1 MDRKTEQELREM
13 IRKFLDLNPTDEQLE
28 AFYINEVLPHDKRSI
43 VEIMTRHLP
52 HSNGVDCWAC
62 GKKIDGLDTRYIDSW
77 PRCTS
82 IWTTHLDDIEIPED
96 FYDSTY
102 HNDVC
107 PSITDESGRCQIW
120 IHDQDTWLDMTSQL
134 PMFKYQVQAHHR
146 EVVYGE
152 FYDETVD
159 TSTND
164 WNEALKA
171 IETWRKTARKK
182 VEVKSPDLGEYL
194 DLFAFDEWGAYQG
207 VVKVIDEPY
216 LVFAPMN
223 QDGTPDMDNFG
234 ATEVFEDVSSDGSM
248 LAENEFLAKI
258 NEFFGT
264 EFTIND
270 FPLMGGE

>member
-1 MDRKTEQELREM
+1 MDRKPEQELREM
-13 IRKFLDLNPTDEQLE
+13 IINFYALNPTDEQVE
-28 AFYINEVLPHDKRSI
+28 AFYYINEVLPHDKRSI

-52 HSNGVDCWAC
+52 HANGVDCWAC
-62 GKKIDGLDTRYIDSW
+62 GKKINILDTRYIESW

-82 IWTTHLDDIEIPED
+82 IWTTHLDDIEIPDD
-96 FYDSTY
+96 FYNSTY
-102 HNDVC
+102 YNDVC

-120 IHDQDTWLDMTSQL
+120 IHDEDTWLDMTSQL
-134 PMFKYQVQAHHR
+134 PMIKYQVQAHHR

-152 FYDETVD
+152 FYDETVN

-164 WNEALKA
+164 WNEVLEA

-182 VEVKSPDLGEYL
+182 VVTKNPFPFTDEYL
-194 DLFAFDEWGAYQG
+194 DLFAFNEWGAYQG
-207 VVKVIDEPY
+207 VQKVTDEPY

-223 QDGTPDMDNFG
+223 EDGTPDLDNVG
-234 ATEVFEDVSSDGSM
+234 QTEFFDDTEKS
-248 LAENEFLAKI
+248 NFLTKI

-270 FPLMGGE
+270 FPSMGGE

>member
-13 IRKFLDLNPTDEQLE
+13 IINFYALNPTDEQVE
-28 AFYINEVLPHDKRSI
+28 AFCNNEIAPHDKRSI

-52 HSNGVDCWAC
+52 HANGVDCWAC
-62 GKKIDGLDTRYIDSW
+62 GKKINILDTRYIESW

-82 IWTTHLDDIEIPED
+82 IWTTHLDNIEIPED

-102 HNDVC
+102 QNDVC

-120 IHDQDTWLDMTSQL
+120 IHDEDTWLDMTSQL
-134 PMFKYQVQAHHR
+134 PMIKYQVQAHHR
-146 EVVYGE
+146 KIVYGDV
-152 FYDETVD
+152 FDDTVE

-182 VEVKSPDLGEYL
+182 VEVKSPDSGEYL
-194 DLFAFDEWGAYQG
+194 DLFAFNEWGAYQA
-207 VVKVIDEPY
+207 VSNLFASPLLY
-216 LVFAPMN
+216 FAPMN
-223 QDGTPDMDNFG
+223 EDGTPDLDNVG
-234 ATEVFEDVSSDGSM
+234 QTEFFDDTEKS
-248 LAENEFLAKI
+248 NFLTKI

-270 FPLMGGE
+270 FPSMGGE